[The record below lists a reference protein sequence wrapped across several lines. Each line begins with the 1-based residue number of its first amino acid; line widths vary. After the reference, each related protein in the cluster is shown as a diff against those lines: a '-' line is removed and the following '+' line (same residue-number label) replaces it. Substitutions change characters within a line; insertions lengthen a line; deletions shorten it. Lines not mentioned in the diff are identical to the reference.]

1 MKKILFLVLFSLCSL
16 LFVPCS
22 NAQGNLQFNQVVS
35 LSQSFIGTAGGSN
48 TFNYTGSPITVPSG
62 KVWKVEKISV
72 NGGNNGSGVR
82 INNLHSLSV
91 SDANTGPIWLKASDE
106 LKIYTSCYSCV
117 SLSGSYFISIVE
129 FNIIP

>member
-1 MKKILFLVLFSLCSL
+1 MKIFILALFTALSTLVYS
-16 LFVPCS
+16 
-22 NAQGNLQFNQVVS
+22 QGNLQFNQVVS

-48 TFNYTGSPITVPSG
+48 TTFNYTGSPITVPSG

-106 LKIYTSCYSCV
+106 LKIYTSCYSCG

>member
-1 MKKILFLVLFSLCSL
+1 MKILILALFSTLGSQL
-16 LFVPCS
+16 YS
-22 NAQGNLQFNQVVS
+22 QGNLQFNQVVS
-35 LSQSFIGTAGGSN
+35 LSQSFSGTSGGSN
-48 TFNYTGSPITVPSG
+48 TFNYTSSPITVPSG

-106 LKIYTSCYSCV
+106 LKVYTACFSCN
-117 SLSGSYFISIVE
+117 SLFGSYFLSILE